1 MILKLLITLIFVGTS
16 VLKLTGKVAPDWN
29 RWGYPRQ
36 FMYAT
41 GIAELF
47 ALALFWWP
55 GLEILGAAGLGF
67 VLLGAL
73 ATLGRYRE
81 GLSHIAFTAVT
92 LLAVQ
97 AALGLRPGLEVF
109 GTDYPTRDG
118 TCIRDYIQVSDLVA
132 AHLVALGHLRKG
144 GESLICNCGYGRG
157 VSVFEV
163 VDAVRQVSGADF
175 KVRISGRR
183 PGDPASLVAGTKR
196 IKAVLGWTPKYD
208 DLPTIVGQALDW
220 ERRLRNKSVTG
231 QPLGANSLEC
241 DAV

>member
-1 MILKLLITLIFVGTS
+1 MILKLLITLIFVSTS

-81 GLSHIAFTAVT
+81 GLSHIAFTALT
-92 LLAVQ
+92 LLLVLVQ
-97 AALGLRPGLEVF
+97 SYLSR
-109 GTDYPTRDG
+109 
-118 TCIRDYIQVSDLVA
+118 VA
-132 AHLVALGHLRKG
+132 
-144 GESLICNCGYGRG
+144 
-157 VSVFEV
+157 
-163 VDAVRQVSGADF
+163 
-175 KVRISGRR
+175 
-183 PGDPASLVAGTKR
+183 
-196 IKAVLGWTPKYD
+196 
-208 DLPTIVGQALDW
+208 
-220 ERRLRNKSVTG
+220 
-231 QPLGANSLEC
+231 
-241 DAV
+241 